1 MKTGIIFDMDGTL
14 WDPAEQIA
22 EAWTGVVRH
31 FPNPDRTE
39 VSAEEVRS
47 IMGMT
52 MTDVALALFPA
63 SGPSLRDEIMK
74 ECMEKENQ
82 YLEKNGGVL
91 YEGLEDTL
99 RQLCSDG
106 WPLYIVSNCQS
117 GYIEAFLT
125 YYHFE
130 QYFQDID
137 CFGNT
142 GLPKSG
148 SIRRLAERCRL
159 DRFYYV
165 GDIQADYDATVEAGG
180 LFIHAAY
187 GLGTVRE
194 EVPELEQITGLPQL
208 LKELSAR

>member
-1 MKTGIIFDMDGTL
+1 MDGTL

-22 EAWTGVVRH
+22 TAWTGVIRH
-31 FPNPDRTE
+31 FSNPDRTE

-52 MTDVALALFPA
+52 MTDVALNLFPA
-63 SGPSLRDEIMK
+63 SDPSLRDEIME
-74 ECMEKENQ
+74 ECMDQENQ
-82 YLEKNGGVL
+82 YLEKHGGVL

-99 RQLCSDG
+99 LQLGSDG

-130 QYFQDID
+130 PYFQDIE

-148 SIRRLAERCRL
+148 SIRRLVERCRL
-159 DRFYYV
+159 DRYYYV

-194 EVPELEQITGLPQL
+194 EVPELKRITDLPQL
-208 LKELSAR
+208 MKDLSVH